1 MGPTQDVY
9 TLIMSYLPPYEMTA
23 AICECYLANA
33 GWLFRGLGRD
43 QLMEEMLPAIYNLR
57 PSPPNPSA
65 DLDYAS
71 PHALGLLFSVLSVG
85 RIVDIGLT
93 TSAAEAEGEHYN
105 QLAHAALCLR
115 PVLERPS
122 MLTVQALHV
131 ASIYNAMSGS
141 EVSGGES
148 TMEST
153 WSLVA
158 LACHIAHTVRTQR
171 IFLLFDT
178 HISTDRPA

>member
-158 LACHIAHTVRTQR
+158 LACHIAHTVRT
-171 IFLLFDT
+171 
-178 HISTDRPA
+178 